1 MQYLIAIIIFITAAI
16 LSFISPLDAIKCFE
30 CFDTG
35 PTNKECTKE
44 KSCTGAAC
52 LIFEDANNVT
62 SSAFC
67 LLTTEHVAL
76 NKVSPGCWLEPDG
89 KSKHCVCFT
98 EFCNKLRDKT
108 LLEESNDGPLSV
120 PLKDLGMLKHNP
132 FLDYEYVDPEDK
144 GEDRL
149 HARPAP
155 TNLLFPSALEEDA
168 KVAGHSTS
176 DEQDLVPIDFEE
188 YQNFENT
195 GKLDDPKVA
204 EADAAS
210 SSSSSFLFL
219 QILPYFALIFFTTF
233 LIIKF

>member
-1 MQYLIAIIIFITAAI
+1 MQFKIAIIFIAVVI
-16 LSFISPLDAIKCFE
+16 LSLIFPLEAIKCFE

-35 PTNKECTKE
+35 PSNKECTKE

-76 NKVSPGCWLEPDG
+76 NKVSAGCWLEPDG
-89 KSKHCVCFT
+89 RSKHCVCFT
-98 EFCNKLRDKT
+98 DFCNKLRDKT
-108 LLEESNDGPLSV
+108 QPEESNDSPLTA

-132 FLDYEYVDPEDK
+132 FLDYEYIDPDDK

-155 TNLLFPSALEEDA
+155 TNILFPSALEEDS
-168 KVAGHSTS
+168 KVAGHSAS

-195 GKLDDPKVA
+195 GKLDEK
-204 EADAAS
+204 EIAAS
-210 SSSSSFLFL
+210 ARMLSFQRLH
-219 QILPYFALIFFTTF
+219 IFALIFITF
-233 LIIKF
+233 LIFRF